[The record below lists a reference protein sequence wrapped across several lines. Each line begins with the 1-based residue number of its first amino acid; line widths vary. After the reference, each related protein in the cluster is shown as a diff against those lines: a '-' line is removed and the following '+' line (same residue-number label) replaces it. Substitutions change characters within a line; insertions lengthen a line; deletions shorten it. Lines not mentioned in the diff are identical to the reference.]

1 MERGAL
7 TPRLFITMSKLVT
20 VTNQSAPLPQPIR
33 APYCSS
39 FFCRL
44 RGLMFRSRL
53 APDEGLLLVQGSSSR
68 VDSSIHMLF
77 VFTDLAVIWLD
88 PDGVIVDTV
97 LARAWRPAYFP
108 KAPAKYILEISPER
122 LSEFRVG
129 DQIKFE

>member
-1 MERGAL
+1 MTRQV
-7 TPRLFITMSKLVT
+7 TITNLST
-20 VTNQSAPLPQPIR
+20 PLPRAIH

-44 RGLMFRSRL
+44 RGLMFRSHL
-53 APDEGLLLVQGSSSR
+53 ASDEGLLLVQERSSR
-68 VDSSIHMLF
+68 VDASIHMLF

-88 PDGVIVDTV
+88 QDGMVVDTV

-122 LSEFRVG
+122 FEEFRVG
-129 DQIKFE
+129 DKIEFE

>member
-1 MERGAL
+1 MTRQIEIA
-7 TPRLFITMSKLVT
+7 
-20 VTNQSAPLPQPIR
+20 NQSTPLPRPIW

-44 RGLMFRSRL
+44 CGLMFRSRL
-53 APDEGLLLVQGSSSR
+53 EPEEGLLLVQERSSR
-68 VDSSIHMLF
+68 LDSSIHMLF

-88 PDGVIVDTV
+88 AEGVVVDSV

-122 LSEFRVG
+122 LNEFKVG
-129 DQIKFE
+129 DKIKFE